1 MFGTMGFS
9 ELIIILVIILI
20 LFGSSR
26 LPALGEGVGKALKG
40 FKKAVHEEPPP
51 LDPNAPNAQ
60 PVQAPPPIEEAQ
72 VVAPAQTAQ
81 GTPAPTTATAA
92 PGQTAAAQG
101 GRTVLAAYQPG
112 PEATPG
118 TTAAMI
124 ASAAPQAYQPK
135 QTPPKPAAP
144 AGQPAPTQGYPSYQ
158 PPTMEDRA
166 TNPAPTMRAQ
176 YPPLPPTAQTK
187 PQAKRPSAIV
197 NKDAVARVQ
206 SQQAALKAKAAQQAK
221 APDAADMQSFGEGLG
236 DALRTFRQ
244 AVNDVR
250 STVDPQMRT
259 IQAEID
265 SAQKEIEQTV
275 EDAKQMPSV
284 QEDPPRP
291 A

>member
-1 MFGTMGFS
+1 MFGTMGVS
-9 ELIIILVIILI
+9 ELIIILVIVLI

-40 FKKAVHEEPPP
+40 FKRAVHEEPPP
-51 LDPNAPNAQ
+51 VDPNAPAAG
-60 PVQAPPPIEEAQ
+60 APLPIEEAQ
-72 VVAPAQTAQ
+72 VVPQAVSSQASAPAAA
-81 GTPAPTTATAA
+81 TPGPAVAA
-92 PGQTAAAQG
+92 PG

-135 QTPPKPAAP
+135 PTSAKQTPAKPAGP
-144 AGQPAPTQGYPSYQ
+144 TGQPAPTQGYPSYQ

-166 TNPAPTMRAQ
+166 ASPAPTMRAQ

-206 SQQAALKAKAAQQAK
+206 AQQAALKAKTAQQAK
-221 APDAADMQSFGEGLG
+221 APATADMQNFGEGLG
-236 DALRTFRQ
+236 DALRTFRN

-284 QEDPPRP
+284 QEEPPQKT
-291 A
+291 